1 VIVVDTN
8 VVSELV
14 KAGRDKRVVAWFH
27 DHLEGLA
34 LPTPAVAELFAG
46 AEAMADG
53 KRKTYVVE
61 RYREICELFESR
73 ILTFDMMAALTFP
86 KIAIACRD
94 KGRPIN
100 MVDCQIASIAQVHRA
115 SIASRDSDFDAT
127 GLDVINPWKE

>member
-1 VIVVDTN
+1 MIVVDTN

-14 KAGRDKRVVAWFH
+14 KTGRDKRVVAWFH
-27 DHLEGLA
+27 AHLEELA

-46 AEAMADG
+46 AEVMAAG
-53 KRKTYVVE
+53 KRKTYVIE

-73 ILTFDMMAALTFP
+73 VLTFDMTAALTFP

-94 KGRPIN
+94 KGRPID

-115 SIASRDSDFDAT
+115 SVASRDSDFIAT
-127 GLDVINPWKE
+127 GLTIINPWEE